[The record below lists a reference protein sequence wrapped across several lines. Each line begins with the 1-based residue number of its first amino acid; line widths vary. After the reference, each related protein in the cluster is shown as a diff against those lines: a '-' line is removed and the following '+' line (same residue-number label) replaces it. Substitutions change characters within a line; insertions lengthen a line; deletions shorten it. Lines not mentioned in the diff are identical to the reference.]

1 MIRFRSHSRPWQSH
15 RPEPVAAQDSP
26 ACGASTTMRTHH
38 RRSGRACLRSAGF
51 AGLFSYFPP
60 SPSHGPPRTSAST
73 LFPLSLRGK
82 ILDHFAETFDSSRV
96 VDLLP
101 ENNGG
106 GRNADDFTVENFV
119 TNSDEISLVVGPIDH
134 RDQTLLLGS
143 HDALQLDFV
152 DQESRRSRQP
162 RAGLKLRR
170 RSDQRLERIASALRI
185 VVILLADSGSL
196 EDFLKDFLDVAR
208 SCRCSRTRLRR
219 CASCWGRGP
228 CPPPPARRRPSP
240 DPTPRGPPRRTR

>member
-1 MIRFRSHSRPWQSH
+1 MNRLRSHSRPSLTR
-15 RPEPVAAQDSP
+15 RPEPAARRFSLVS
-26 ACGASTTMRTHH
+26 CASTTKRTRR

-60 SPSHGPPRTSAST
+60 SPSHGPPRTSPST

-119 TNSDEISLVVGPIDH
+119 TNSD
-134 RDQTLLLGS
+134 
-143 HDALQLDFV
+143 
-152 DQESRRSRQP
+152 
-162 RAGLKLRR
+162 
-170 RSDQRLERIASALRI
+170 
-185 VVILLADSGSL
+185 
-196 EDFLKDFLDVAR
+196 
-208 SCRCSRTRLRR
+208 
-219 CASCWGRGP
+219 
-228 CPPPPARRRPSP
+228 
-240 DPTPRGPPRRTR
+240 